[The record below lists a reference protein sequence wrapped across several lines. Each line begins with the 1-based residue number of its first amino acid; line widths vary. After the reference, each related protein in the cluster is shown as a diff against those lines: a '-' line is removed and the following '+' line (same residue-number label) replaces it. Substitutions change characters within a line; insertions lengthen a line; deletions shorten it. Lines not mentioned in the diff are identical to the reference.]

1 MKTKSIFLTI
11 CTILT
16 TVVLS
21 GCDTWY
27 DRNKDS
33 LVIENPEYIK
43 GIVADGAW
51 DITIFQHE
59 TASANIEYLDSYNIT
74 AEVRE
79 DGYLHLKVK
88 HKIQPFTWNKKNDFK
103 AVIHIPN
110 IELIKGSG
118 ACDITINGTFHGEQC
133 KIDLNGASDLKHFE
147 YYGDNIEVDLDGASD
162 CSITGEAGFT
172 KISCS
177 GASDAHMFDF
187 FTDEL
192 DIKLSGASY
201 ATITVHD
208 KISGSI
214 SGASTL
220 KYRGNADRS
229 NVKTSGA
236 SDIKKKS

>member
-1 MKTKSIFLTI
+1 MKTKSFFLTI
-11 CTILT
+11 CTILAI
-16 TVVLS
+16 VVLS
-21 GCDTWY
+21 GCDAWF
-27 DRNKDS
+27 DRSKDS

-43 GIVADGAW
+43 GIVADGPW

-59 TASANIEYLDSYNIT
+59 TASAYIEYLDSYNVI

-88 HKIQPFTWNKKNDFK
+88 FKIQPVTWNKKNDFK
-103 AVIHIPN
+103 AVIYIPN

-118 ACDITINGTFHGEQC
+118 ACDITVNGAFHGEQC
-133 KIDLNGASDLKHFE
+133 KIDLNGASDLKRFE
-147 YYGDNIEVDLDGASD
+147 YYGDKIEVDLDGASE
-162 CSITGEAGFT
+162 CSITGETGFA

-177 GASDAHMFDF
+177 GASEAHMFDF
-187 FTDEL
+187 YTEEL

-201 ATITVHD
+201 TTITVQD
-208 KISGSI
+208 KISGSV

-229 NVKTSGA
+229 NVKSSGA
-236 SDIKKKS
+236 SDIKKTS